1 MREVRLPGQG
11 DLLPRLLLLRQ
22 ALSSD
27 GEGKVTEPKLPLED
41 VLWHAFRQNYHL
53 DHSNAAIHC
62 AEVRYSPIT
71 FRIAEHLLAIAPHR
85 GQNRELRDVLGD
97 VGAYV
102 EDPGR

>member
-1 MREVRLPGQG
+1 MQGPGH
-11 DLLPRLLLLRQ
+11 LLPRLLLLRQ
-22 ALSSD
+22 ALPGD
-27 GEGKVTEPKLPLED
+27 GKEPMTTPTPKLPLED

-71 FRIAEHLLAIAPHR
+71 FRLAEHLLALAPHR
-85 GQNRELRDVLGD
+85 GHNHEIRNVLGD
-97 VGAYV
+97 VGAYA